1 MEGADMRLLL
11 VDPARALRAMLA
23 WGPWGPRIGPAT
35 SASVRTVVRWAAHHT
50 GLPVVLVAAILL
62 VLSWRVLRRTLRL
75 ALEVLVALALLAVAT
90 RLGWLTW

>member
-1 MEGADMRLLL
+1 MRLPF
-11 VDPARALRAMLA
+11 VDPARALRAML
-23 WGPWGPRIGPAT
+23 GWGPRIGPSA

-62 VLSWRVLRRTLRL
+62 VLSWRILRRTLRM
-75 ALEVLVALALLAVAT
+75 AVEVLIALALLVAAT